1 MQIRERR
8 LDEIHLI
15 KEDIP
20 NPWTRYIGRA
30 DFNALDSEPRW
41 QIQRITREGT
51 IWTTTYANKGSS
63 TAVWS
68 SRTSYFPAV
77 VTSYAAFGQNMG
89 ADFTS
94 DTIVNAGSG
103 LSLQA
108 IWTGNNA
115 ANGAIQVETSVD
127 GSCWCNYLN
136 GSFTIPITAGCKP
149 FELAG
154 SSFPFFRVTYTK
166 GANTTGTLDLAYHN
180 ANINKPWQVK

>member
-30 DFNALDSEPRW
+30 DFNALDAEARW

-51 IWTTTYANKGSS
+51 IWTTTYANKGSYS
-63 TAVWS
+63 AVWS

-77 VTSYAAFGQNMG
+77 QTSYAAFGQSMA

-103 LSLQA
+103 LSVQL

-115 ANGAIQVETSVD
+115 ANGSILIETSVD
-127 GSCWCNYLN
+127 GTCWCNYPN
-136 GSFTIPITAGCKP
+136 GDFTIPITAGCQP
-149 FELAG
+149 FDLPG
-154 SSFPFFRVTYTK
+154 SSAPFFRINYDA
-166 GANTTGTLDLAYHN
+166 GSNTTGTIDIAYYV